1 MQLDEKVLRNDE
13 RAVFQLRSLYQKYG
27 YTRFKMSKFEEY
39 DLYVR
44 NKDFLISENV
54 ITFNDLNGKLLALKP
69 DVTLSIVKNTP
80 DVPGEIQRVYYNE
93 SIYRP
98 AKGTNTFREI
108 MQTGLEC
115 LGALDNAAVCE
126 VVLLALK
133 SLQAIRPDFVLDLS
147 HMGLISAIMDDY
159 FVPGEAQKKIVQYIS
174 DKNVHDI
181 RKLAEEYYLAY
192 ELIEQLNV
200 LVSAYGKMEDVIPK
214 LETICTN
221 DRMRAA
227 IDELK
232 SLEEVLEAEG
242 FQDHVNLDFSIVDDM
257 NYYSGIV
264 FKGYLQGIPTG
275 VLSGGRYDR
284 LMQKMGRNA
293 GAIGFAVYLDVLER
307 LSDPEE
313 TDGQAAET
321 KEKTMINVALPKGR
335 LGESVY
341 EIFDKAGFECPSIK
355 EEGRKL
361 VFESEKNR
369 IRYFWVKPSDVHVYV
384 ERGVA
389 DIGVV
394 GKDILLE
401 NEPDVYEL
409 LDLNIGKCRMAVASK
424 TDFKDDTEKTL
435 RVATT
440 FPNIARDHYAK
451 KGREIDIIKLNGS
464 IEIAPLLDLSD
475 VIVDI
480 VETGN
485 TLKANGLE
493 PFETIVPISARL
505 IANKAGFK
513 FKTKEIEAVRDGLA
527 KEIEES

>member
-1 MQLDEKVLRNDE
+1 MQFDEKVLRNDE
-13 RAVFQLRSLYQKYG
+13 LAVFRLRALYQQYG

-44 NKDFLISENV
+44 NKDFLISDSV

-80 DVPGEIQRVYYNE
+80 DVPGTVQRVYYNE

-98 AKGTNTFREI
+98 AKGSRSFKEI

-115 LGALDNAAVCE
+115 LGAIDSSTVCE

-133 SLQAIRPDFVLDLS
+133 SLEAIRPDFVLDIS
-147 HMGLISAIMDDY
+147 HMGLVSAIMDDY

-181 RKLAEEYYLAY
+181 RKLADEYYLAW
-192 ELIEQLNV
+192 ELIEQLTV
-200 LVSAYGKMEDVIPK
+200 LVSSYGKMDEVIPK
-214 LETICTN
+214 LEAICTN
-221 DRMRAA
+221 EKMRAA

-232 SLEEVLEAEG
+232 SLAETLEAEG
-242 FQDHVNLDFSIVDDM
+242 FSDHVNLDFSIVNDM

-275 VLSGGRYDR
+275 ALSGGRYDN

-307 LSDPEE
+307 LEEPEE
-313 TDGQAAET
+313 SEAISGEMP
-321 KEKTMINVALPKGR
+321 EKAMINVALPKGR

-341 EIFDKAGFECPSIK
+341 ELFDKAGFECPSIK

-409 LDLNIGKCRMAVASK
+409 LDLDIGKCRMAVAAK
-424 TDFKDDTEKTL
+424 TDFRDDTEKTL

-440 FPNIARDHYAK
+440 FPNIARDFYTK

-475 VIVDI
+475 VIVDL

-493 PFETIVPISARL
+493 PIETIVPISARL

-513 FKTKEIEAVRDGLA
+513 FKTREIEAVRDGLA
-527 KEIEES
+527 EQIEGE

>member
-13 RAVFQLRSLYQKYG
+13 LAVFRLRALYQQYG

-98 AKGTNTFREI
+98 EKGSNTFREI

-115 LGALDNAAVCE
+115 LGAIDTDAVCE

-133 SLQAIRPDFVLDLS
+133 SLQAIRPDFVLDIS

-174 DKNVHDI
+174 DKNIHDI
-181 RKLAEEYYLAY
+181 RKLADDYYLAW
-192 ELIEQLNV
+192 ELIEQLTV
-200 LVSAYGKMEDVIPK
+200 LVSSYGKMDEVIPK
-214 LETICTN
+214 LESICTN
-221 DRMRAA
+221 EKMRAA

-232 SLEEVLEAEG
+232 SLAELLEKEG
-242 FQDHVNLDFSIVDDM
+242 FTDHVNLDFSIVSDM

-264 FKGYLQGIPTG
+264 FKGYLEGIPTG

-284 LMQKMGRNA
+284 LMQKMGRSA

-307 LSDPEE
+307 LENPDEE
-313 TDGQAAET
+313 AET
-321 KEKTMINVALPKGR
+321 PASSEKAMINVALPKGR

-409 LDLNIGKCRMAVASK
+409 LDLNIGKCRMAVAAK
-424 TDFKDDTEKTL
+424 KDFKDDTEKTL

-440 FPNIARDHYAK
+440 FPNIARDYYTK

-475 VIVDI
+475 VIVDL

-493 PFETIVPISARL
+493 PIETIVPISARL

-513 FKTKEIEAVRDGLA
+513 FKTKEIEAVRNGLA
-527 KEIEES
+527 EQIKD